1 MGQKESVIF
10 FSLINS
16 IRWEGLVLIYYGIVK
31 HCNQNCCHCAP
42 KSFHIDMS
50 SCFNHDCLKRE
61 DNKRQQL
68 LGAKYVSELFILSTN
83 SMHFLK
89 AWSNWMLRFSSPSWF
104 LLQLVNK
111 CANNLNTSYR
121 CNMRIMHIP
130 ITFAV
135 KHKIEM
141 NKNEQ
146 YGWSK
151 MLLSKFWFRKLCI
164 GVMLNV
170 VIGRSLRKCR
180 VLWPLNHLHRRDH
193 FSCRRMCLLS
203 FF

>member
-1 MGQKESVIF
+1 
-10 FSLINS
+10 
-16 IRWEGLVLIYYGIVK
+16 
-31 HCNQNCCHCAP
+31 
-42 KSFHIDMS
+42 
-50 SCFNHDCLKRE
+50 
-61 DNKRQQL
+61 
-68 LGAKYVSELFILSTN
+68 
-83 SMHFLK
+83 
-89 AWSNWMLRFSSPSWF
+89 MLRFSSPSWF
-104 LLQLVNK
+104 FLQLVNK

-121 CNMRIMHIP
+121 CSMRIMHIP
-130 ITFAV
+130 ITLAV

-203 FF
+203 FFLASNHVCMCWRNTSCVHSTAATEMFCRLLSHVIVSHTHDAWSLASCQASKHTVHSINELWVCVRVWARVCECAVCCPCRCRFSRR